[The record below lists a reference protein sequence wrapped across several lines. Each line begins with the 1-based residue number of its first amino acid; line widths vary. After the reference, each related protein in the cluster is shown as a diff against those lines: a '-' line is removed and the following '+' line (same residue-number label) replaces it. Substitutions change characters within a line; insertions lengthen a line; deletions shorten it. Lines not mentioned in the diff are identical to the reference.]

1 MGGWIPEPGGALTKF
16 PMKRRGEPGDNS
28 EIKPPAFLLSFAF
41 ASTALRA
48 EEVGIWDVATRET
61 GTQLI
66 VISRPELA
74 LGT

>member
-16 PMKRRGEPGDNS
+16 PMKRRGEPGDNG

-48 EEVGIWDVATRET
+48 LPVARWSPNPR
-61 GTQLI
+61 QLP
-66 VISRPELA
+66 RL
-74 LGT
+74 